1 MEHDSDVTFALKKHP
16 CPACATTMFI
26 CESEFKNNLGLLYK
40 SPWLH
45 LPALPGEMS
54 KIFFVR
60 KYCKNKLDKLQS
72 QNAI

>member
-26 CESEFKNNLGLLYK
+26 CESEFKNNLGLFIKQVSLVA
-40 SPWLH
+40 LAH
-45 LPALPGEMS
+45 LVEMS

>member
-26 CESEFKNNLGLLYK
+26 CESQFKNNLGLLNK

-45 LPALPGEMS
+45 LPAWTLDGGNLRNVKDIFCK
-54 KIFFVR
+54 KI
-60 KYCKNKLDKLQS
+60 LQK
-72 QNAI
+72 